1 MLLFVFLP
9 NTQSIKTVY
18 TSYSCCIQLVFS
30 LNTVCIRPE
39 YFLYTARIQ
48 FVFST
53 NTVLILKFQNLF
65 YKKVDHSEPSPLI
78 SYITQQLLFRFSII
92 ELHNPK

>member
-18 TSYSCCIQLVFS
+18 TSYSRCIQLVFS

-48 FVFST
+48 FVFSP

-65 YKKVDHSEPSPLI
+65 YKKVDHSEPSFTFAPME
-78 SYITQQLLFRFSII
+78 Q
-92 ELHNPK
+92 E